1 MAIRSEFE
9 IWRDEIEPPPRL
21 TITERVAK
29 WFDRPKQDEAETDH
43 FVWKDV
49 GELFR

>member
-1 MAIRSEFE
+1 MKSEYAQ
-9 IWRDEIEPPPRL
+9 WQDELARERL

-29 WFDRPKQDEAETDH
+29 WFDRPKQDDDAEPDH